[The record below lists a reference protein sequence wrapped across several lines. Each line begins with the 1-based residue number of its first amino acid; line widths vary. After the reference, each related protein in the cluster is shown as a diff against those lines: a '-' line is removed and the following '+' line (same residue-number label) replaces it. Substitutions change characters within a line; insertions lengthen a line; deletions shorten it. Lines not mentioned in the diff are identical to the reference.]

1 MAILTAGCVRKTLS
15 AALEKLFSCTTRE
28 KYSSCAI
35 SIDVIYYHR
44 PAQRSMNHA
53 YYYLK
58 RINFTNKELSARVTD
73 PVAMVAQQQILNESL
88 RAAAADLPTGAE
100 MLVETLVHERV
111 DAIFG
116 YPGGAVLHIYDEL
129 WRARERI
136 THYLVRHEQGAVHM
150 AEGYARATG
159 RVGVVLVTSGPG
171 ATNAV
176 TGIANAY
183 MDSTPIVVIT
193 GQVPKHLIGTDAFQ
207 EVDTVGITRPCV
219 KHNYLV
225 REAKDLPAIVREA
238 FHLARSGRPGPVVID
253 IPKDVGA
260 ARSNYSRLD
269 HVSFPFSTQTPS
281 VDPDL
286 ARDALQQIL
295 NAKRPVLYIG
305 GGILNSG
312 AVDSLLSFA
321 ESLRLPVT
329 PTLMGLG
336 GFPSSHPLC
345 LGMLGMHG
353 TYAANMA
360 VAESDLLVALGVRFD
375 DRVTGKLA
383 TFAPQARVIHVDID
397 PANIGKNVA
406 PTLAL
411 TGDVKHVLDQFLS
424 LIDTQRLQDSIQQ
437 REPWWDQI
445 RRWQISQPLR
455 FSGSQNQIKPQ
466 TVIRELHRLTKGE
479 ALIATDVGQ
488 HQMWVAQF
496 YPFTRPRQLITSGGL
511 GTMGFGLPAAMG
523 AQLALRNQLIVAVV
537 GDGGFQMTNQELATA
552 VQYDL
557 PVKVLIMNNGYLGMV
572 RQWQEMF
579 YDRTYSEV
587 DISVA
592 PDFVNLAEAYGAKG
606 FRAERPAELREVMY
620 AALKHKD
627 VAVVDV
633 VVSKEKNVF
642 PILPAGADACQ
653 MITHKV

>member
-1 MAILTAGCVRKTLS
+1 
-15 AALEKLFSCTTRE
+15 
-28 KYSSCAI
+28 
-35 SIDVIYYHR
+35 
-44 PAQRSMNHA
+44 
-53 YYYLK
+53 
-58 RINFTNKELSARVTD
+58 
-73 PVAMVAQQQILNESL
+73 MVAQQQILNQSL
-88 RAAAADLPTGAE
+88 RSAAPELPTGAE
-100 MLVETLVHERV
+100 MLVEALVHEGV
-111 DAIFG
+111 DALFG

-129 WRARERI
+129 WRARDRI

-183 MDSTPIVVIT
+183 MDSTPLVVIT

-225 REAKDLPAIVREA
+225 REARDLPAIVREA

-253 IPKDVGA
+253 IPKDVSA
-260 ARSNYSRLD
+260 TRSNYSRLD
-269 HVSFPFSTQTPS
+269 HVGFPFSAESAPVNPESAQRAFE
-281 VDPDL
+281 L
-286 ARDALQQIL
+286 IL
-295 NAKRPVLYIG
+295 SAKRPVLYVG
-305 GGILNSG
+305 GGITNSG
-312 AVDSLLSFA
+312 AFDSLLSFA
-321 ESLRLPVT
+321 ETLRLPVT

-383 TFAPQARVIHVDID
+383 TFAPQASVIHVDID

-406 PTLAL
+406 PSLAL
-411 TGDVKHVLDQFLS
+411 AGDVKQVLDQFL
-424 LIDTQRLQDSIQQ
+424 LLVQQ
-437 REPWWDQI
+437 ESDEELRQSVRAREPWWDQI
-445 RRWQISQPLR
+445 RNWQRQQPLR
-455 FSGSQNQIKPQ
+455 FSGSQDQIKPQ
-466 TVIRELHRLTKGE
+466 TVVRELHCLTGGE
-479 ALIATDVGQ
+479 AIVTTDVGQ

-496 YPFTRPRQLITSGGL
+496 YPFMKSRQLITSGGL
-511 GTMGFGLPAAMG
+511 GTMGFGLPAAIG
-523 AQLALRNQLIVAVV
+523 AQLALPDQLVIAVV

-552 VQYDL
+552 VQYGL
-557 PVKVLIMNNGYLGMV
+557 PVKILIMNNGYLGMV

-592 PDFVNLAEAYGAKG
+592 PDFVKLAEAYGAAG
-606 FRAERPAELREVMY
+606 FRAEKPGELRSVLK
-620 AALKHKD
+620 AAINHKG
-627 VAVVDV
+627 VAVVDIV
-633 VVSKEKNVF
+633 VTKEENVF
-642 PILPAGADACQ
+642 PIVPAGANARD
-653 MITHKV
+653 MITQ

>member
-1 MAILTAGCVRKTLS
+1 MDWT
-15 AALEKLFSCTTRE
+15 
-28 KYSSCAI
+28 
-35 SIDVIYYHR
+35 
-44 PAQRSMNHA
+44 
-53 YYYLK
+53 
-58 RINFTNKELSARVTD
+58 
-73 PVAMVAQQQILNESL
+73 
-88 RAAAADLPTGAE
+88 TGAE
-100 MLVETLVHERV
+100 ILVEALVYEGV
-111 DAIFG
+111 DTIFG

-129 WRARERI
+129 WRARECI
-136 THYLVRHEQGAVHM
+136 SHYLVRHEQGAVHM

-183 MDSTPIVVIT
+183 MDSTPLVVIT

-225 REAKDLPAIVREA
+225 RDVRDLAGVVREA
-238 FHLARSGRPGPVVID
+238 FYLARSGRPGPVVID
-253 IPKDVGA
+253 IPKDVSA
-260 ARSNYSRLD
+260 ARANHSRLD
-269 HVSFPFSTQTPS
+269 HVGFPFSATPPS
-281 VDPDL
+281 IDRRAVER
-286 ARDALQQIL
+286 AFAAIL
-295 NAKRPVLYIG
+295 EAERPVLYVG
-305 GGILNSG
+305 GGIANSG
-312 AVDSLLSFA
+312 ADKALRVFA
-321 ESLRLPVT
+321 EVLRLPVA

-360 VAESDLLVALGVRFD
+360 VAECDLLIALGVRFD

-383 TFAPQARVIHVDID
+383 TFAPHARIIHVDID

-406 PTLAL
+406 PSLAIAA
-411 TGDVKHVLDQFLS
+411 DVKQALEQFVALVPE
-424 LIDTQRLQDSIQQ
+424 QRTFEDL
-437 REPWWDQI
+437 EPWWERI
-445 RRWQISQPLR
+445 RAWQRSQPLR
-455 FSGSQNQIKPQ
+455 YSSSQNQIKPQ
-466 TVIRELHRLTKGE
+466 SVIHELHRLTKGD
-479 ALIATDVGQ
+479 AIITTDVGQ

-496 YPFTRPRQLITSGGL
+496 YPFTKTRQLITSGGL
-511 GTMGFGLPAAMG
+511 GTMGFGLPAAIG
-523 AQLALRNQLIVAVV
+523 AQLARPNELVVAVV

-552 VQYDL
+552 VQYEL
-557 PVKVLIMNNGYLGMV
+557 PVKIVVMNNGYLGMV

-592 PDFVNLAEAYGAKG
+592 PDFVKLAEAYGAAG
-606 FRAERPAELREVMY
+606 FRAERPGELQHALS
-620 AALKHKD
+620 AALSHKG

-633 VVSKEKNVF
+633 AVSKEENVF
-642 PILPAGADACQ
+642 PIVPAGANARD
-653 MITHKV
+653 MIVQ

>member
-1 MAILTAGCVRKTLS
+1 MIAQRQLLN
-15 AALEKLFSCTTRE
+15 
-28 KYSSCAI
+28 
-35 SIDVIYYHR
+35 R
-44 PAQRSMNHA
+44 PAASIPPDSIEDM
-53 YYYLK
+53 
-58 RINFTNKELSARVTD
+58 
-73 PVAMVAQQQILNESL
+73 
-88 RAAAADLPTGAE
+88 PTGAQ
-100 MLVETLVHERV
+100 MLVAALVHEGV

-129 WRARERI
+129 WRARDQI

-225 REAKDLPAIVREA
+225 REARDLPAIVREA
-238 FHLARSGRPGPVVID
+238 FHLARSGRPGSVVID
-253 IPKDVGA
+253 IPKDVSA
-260 ARSNYSRLD
+260 AKANYSRLD
-269 HVSFPFSTQTPS
+269 HVRFPFSAKPAP
-281 VDPDL
+281 VD
-286 ARDALQQIL
+286 QQQAQHAIETIL
-295 NAKRPVLYIG
+295 SAKRPVLYVG
-305 GGILNSG
+305 GGITNSG
-312 AVDSLLSFA
+312 AVDSLRTFA
-321 ESLRLPVT
+321 EALRLPVT

-383 TFAPQARVIHVDID
+383 TFAPLARVIHVDID
-397 PANIGKNVA
+397 PANIGKNVT
-406 PTLAL
+406 PSLAL
-411 TGDVKHVLDQFLS
+411 AGDVKQALDQFIS
-424 LIDTQRLQDSIQQ
+424 LLQEQDTQQSIRD
-437 REPWWDQI
+437 RERWWEQI
-445 RRWQISQPLR
+445 RKWQRSQPLR
-455 FSGSQNQIKPQ
+455 FNGSQNQIKPQ
-466 TVIRELHRLTKGE
+466 TVIRELHRLTRGE
-479 ALIATDVGQ
+479 AVVTTDVGQ

-496 YPFTRPRQLITSGGL
+496 YPFTKARQLITSGGL
-511 GTMGFGLPAAMG
+511 GTMGFGLPAAVG
-523 AQLALRNQLIVAVV
+523 AQLALPSQLVVAVV

-552 VQYDL
+552 VQYGL
-557 PVKVLIMNNGYLGMV
+557 PVKILIMNNGYLGMV

-592 PDFVNLAEAYGAKG
+592 PDFVKLAEAYGAAG
-606 FRAERPAELREVMY
+606 FRAERPSELQNVLK
-620 AALKHKD
+620 AALEHKG
-627 VAVVDV
+627 VAVVDIV
-633 VVSKEKNVF
+633 VTKEENVF
-642 PILPAGADACQ
+642 PIVPAGANARD
-653 MITHKV
+653 MIVHE

>member
-1 MAILTAGCVRKTLS
+1 MI
-15 AALEKLFSCTTRE
+15 
-28 KYSSCAI
+28 
-35 SIDVIYYHR
+35 
-44 PAQRSMNHA
+44 
-53 YYYLK
+53 
-58 RINFTNKELSARVTD
+58 
-73 PVAMVAQQQILNESL
+73 AQQKIEN
-88 RAAAADLPTGAE
+88 RAATPTAPVEMPTGAE
-100 MLVETLVHERV
+100 MLIQALAHEGV
-111 DAIFG
+111 DTIFG
-116 YPGGAVLHIYDEL
+116 YPGGAVLQIYDEL
-129 WRARERI
+129 WRARDRI

-225 REAKDLPAIVREA
+225 REARDLPAIVREA

-253 IPKDVGA
+253 IPKDVSA
-260 ARSNYSRLD
+260 ARSNYSRLE
-269 HVSFPFSTQTPS
+269 HVSFPFSTQLEH
-281 VDPDL
+281 VKHDL
-286 ARDALQQIL
+286 AREAVRQIVQ
-295 NAKRPVLYIG
+295 AKRPVLYVG
-305 GGILNSG
+305 GGIVNSG

-321 ESLRLPVT
+321 ELLRLPVT

-383 TFAPQARVIHVDID
+383 TFAPHARVIHVDID
-397 PANIGKNVA
+397 PANIGKNVT

-411 TGDVKHVLDQFLS
+411 TGDVGQVLNQFLS
-424 LIDTQRLQDSIQQ
+424 ILEQQSEERLGS
-437 REPWWDQI
+437 WWEQI
-445 RRWQISQPLR
+445 RRWQLSQPLR

-466 TVIRELHRLTKGE
+466 TVIRELHRLTNGE

-496 YPFTRPRQLITSGGL
+496 YPFARSRQLITSGGL
-511 GTMGFGLPAAMG
+511 GTMGFGLPAAIG
-523 AQLALRNQLIVAVV
+523 AQLALPDQLVVAVV

-592 PDFVNLAEAYGAKG
+592 PDFVKLAEAYGAAG
-606 FRAERPAELREVMY
+606 FRVERPTELREVVG
-620 AALKHKD
+620 AALKHKG
-627 VAVVDV
+627 VAVIDV
-633 VVSKEKNVF
+633 VVAKEENVF
-642 PILPAGADACQ
+642 PIVPAGADARE
-653 MITHKV
+653 MITAK